1 MKMTLWAEENLSL
14 ATELMFSS
22 IDCRDYNIEHIVIV
36 PDRFSLLAEKKLLE
50 KLPNHILFNVKV
62 TNFSSFTTFLLEK
75 LGRASELVSAGER
88 ILILQ
93 KAVNRVKDQFVYFK
107 KSASDGVSA
116 FPYSDYMASPKN
128 LSGNVYSL
136 KAELEMQLS
145 RIPSKGR
152 VVSVRDEKRHKFAV
166 LIPDGLDVNAQT
178 KQRYDMDVKVGSD
191 GEIIVCSMRK
201 Y

>member
-1 MKMTLWAEENLSL
+1 MRSKTTPIIIAIMIPLISVAVAL
-14 ATELMFSS
+14 AL
-22 IDCRDYNIEHIVIV
+22 
-36 PDRFSLLAEKKLLE
+36 
-50 KLPNHILFNVKV
+50 
-62 TNFSSFTTFLLEK
+62 
-75 LGRASELVSAGER
+75 
-88 ILILQ
+88 
-93 KAVNRVKDQFVYFK
+93 VYFK